1 MTDARIVRIAVNGG
15 VATTVATIPADE
27 IGSVSLTPDGRLA
40 VYPVFSSRSDV
51 WVADDFDV
59 PLAARR

>member
-1 MTDARIVRIAVNGG
+1 MTEAKIVRIAVGNGA
-15 VATTVATIPADE
+15 VETVATIPASE
-27 IGSVSLTPDGRLA
+27 IGSVTLTPDGRLA

-59 PLAARR
+59 QLTASR